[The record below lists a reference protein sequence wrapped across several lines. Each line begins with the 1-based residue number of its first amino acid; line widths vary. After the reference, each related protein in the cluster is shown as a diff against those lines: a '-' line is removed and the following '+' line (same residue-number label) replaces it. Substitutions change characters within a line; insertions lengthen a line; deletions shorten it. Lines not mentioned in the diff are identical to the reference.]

1 MQYMHIELHRSIIK
15 LRLWKSKNST
25 LSENTDFRRYPK
37 FKYCLLTQ
45 NFRSRKIFNKIES
58 IRNRA
63 YILTM
68 IYIKIE
74 RPFKKQTVGVLTSFH
89 FNVFLKN
96 RFDMLSQCLVSY
108 VAKKVSSYSMVLAL
122 KYKVLIKVF

>member
-1 MQYMHIELHRSIIK
+1 MQCMHTELHRSIIK

-25 LSENTDFRRYPK
+25 LSENTDFRRYAK

-68 IYIKIE
+68 IYIKLE
-74 RPFKKQTVGVLTSFH
+74 RPFKNQTVGVLTSFH

-96 RFDMLSQCLVSY
+96 RFDMLSQCLVPY
-108 VAKKVSSYSMVLAL
+108 VAKKVNSYSMVLAL